1 MNEIVMWLTFL
12 KEIILKWIHILC
24 LYMHRRAKGQSEGL
38 RKCVC
43 VYMRKT
49 AWVMQWVCV
58 CLFCKSLNYLQSQT
72 PDTASATVL
81 ITFFE
86 SIEQTILFSGLLF
99 FVFIVSACISCFLLS
114 EKWLSHFLTWVY
126 KAYWIDN
133 NVFSKTCH
141 VSRVVLLQVIANSHI
156 KRTAYP
162 ICIQVHSL
170 LIIRSLDAY
179 STNPK
184 YMTKKSKCWL
194 QTSFVRT
201 WNPFR

>member
-1 MNEIVMWLTFL
+1 
-12 KEIILKWIHILC
+12 
-24 LYMHRRAKGQSEGL
+24 MHRRAKGQREGL

-58 CLFCKSLNYLQSQT
+58 FLFCKLLNYLQSQT
-72 PDTASATVL
+72 PDTASTVL
-81 ITFFE
+81 ITSLE

-99 FVFIVSACISCFLLS
+99 LVFIVSACISRFLLS
-114 EKWLSHFLTWVY
+114 EKWFPHFLTWVY
-126 KAYWIDN
+126 KAYWIDK

-141 VSRVVLLQVIANSHI
+141 VQSWVVLLQVITNSHI
-156 KRTAYP
+156 KRTAYH

-184 YMTKKSKCWL
+184 YMTKNSKCWL

-201 WNPFR
+201 WNAIKIIYNLLLT

>member
-1 MNEIVMWLTFL
+1 
-12 KEIILKWIHILC
+12 
-24 LYMHRRAKGQSEGL
+24 MHRRAKGQREGL

-43 VYMRKT
+43 VYMRMT
-49 AWVMQWVCV
+49 AWVMHWVCV
-58 CLFCKSLNYLQSQT
+58 CVFCKSLNYLQSQT
-72 PDTASATVL
+72 PDTASTVL
-81 ITFFE
+81 ITFLE
-86 SIEQTILFSGLLF
+86 SIKQTILFSGLFLF
-99 FVFIVSACISCFLLS
+99 LSFLPAFPVSFSLRNGSLIFS
-114 EKWLSHFLTWVY
+114 WVY

-141 VSRVVLLQVIANSHI
+141 VSPVVLLQVITNSHI

-170 LIIRSLDAY
+170 LIIGSLDAY

-184 YMTKKSKCWL
+184 YMTKNSKCWL

-201 WNPFR
+201 WNPLR